1 MKPLD
6 PQLLKEAAPARGY
19 VILTAVFGAASA
31 ALIIA
36 QALLIAAAIA
46 PVISEG
52 KTLSDVSTPL
62 YWLGGV
68 VIARALVTGLS
79 ERYAHRASIAVIIEL
94 RRKVLSRA
102 LELGPRWLSM
112 PTSTGSNGLDVVNL
126 ATRGLD
132 DLRPYFVRYLPQ
144 LLLTATV
151 TPAALAFVF
160 GLDWIS
166 GLIIVVTLPLVP
178 IFMILVGYL
187 TQKTSEKRLATMS
200 RLGAQVL
207 DLIAGLP
214 TLRAFGREIGPIKRV
229 KELGEAYAKSTM
241 KTLQVAFL
249 SGMVLELLT
258 TLSVALVAVG
268 VGMRL
273 VYGHVGLE
281 VGLAV
286 IMLAPEVYLPLR
298 NVGTHF
304 HASTNGIAAFNAVMA
319 VLNESAR
326 PKGTVTAPDLS
337 EARFTLSQVSV
348 AAPGRD
354 LLAPANLN
362 ATILPHQI
370 TAITGASGA
379 GKTTT
384 VLALLGLV
392 ALDEGD
398 IRITDGNQTVSVADI
413 APESLWSQIT
423 WLTQRAPLP
432 PGTLR
437 HALLAEYG
445 SVTESTDQEL
455 ASALE
460 LSGFDEVVAE
470 LPQGLDTVV
479 ATGGLGLSVGQRQ
492 RLVLARALLSQA
504 PVIILD
510 EPTAHLDAATQ
521 QRVLGALNL
530 LRDRGRTIVV
540 IAHREALV
548 AIADQVVVVE
558 NQSMSLQ
565 PQADSNDTTSN
576 EAADQTHSSGDS
588 PEGADH
594 VNV

>member
-6 PQLLKEAAPARGY
+6 PQLLKVATPARGY
-19 VILTAVFGAASA
+19 VILTAVFGVASA
-31 ALIIA
+31 VLVIA
-36 QALLIAAAIA
+36 QALLIAAALA
-46 PVISEG
+46 PVISQG
-52 KTLSDVSTPL
+52 KSLHDVATPL
-62 YWLGGV
+62 FWLGGV

-94 RRKVLSRA
+94 RKKVLARA
-102 LELGPRWLSM
+102 IELGPRWLSM

-151 TPAALAFVF
+151 TPATLAVVF

-166 GLIIVVTLPLVP
+166 GLIIVVTIPLVP

-200 RLGAQVL
+200 RLGSQVL

-214 TLRAFGREIGPIKRV
+214 TLRAFGRELGPIKRV
-229 KELGEAYAKSTM
+229 KELGEAHAKSTM

-268 VGMRL
+268 VGLRL
-273 VYGHVGLE
+273 VYGNVGLE
-281 VGLAV
+281 IALAV

-304 HASTNGIAAFNAVMA
+304 HASTNGIAAFNAVMG
-319 VLNESAR
+319 VLDETPR
-326 PKGTVTAPDLS
+326 PVGTIASPNLKNASFVF
-337 EARFTLSQVSV
+337 EGVSV
-348 AAPGRD
+348 AAPGRE
-354 LLAPANLN
+354 LLAPASLS
-362 ATILPHQI
+362 ARIEPHTI

-384 VLALLGLV
+384 VLAMLGLV
-392 ALDEGD
+392 GLDAGSITVEEPGTKSTAPQQVTVTD
-398 IRITDGNQTVSVADI
+398 IEPT
-413 APESLWSQIT
+413 SLWNQIT

-432 PGTLR
+432 PGTLQD
-437 HALLAEYG
+437 ALLAERN
-445 SVTESTDQEL
+445 VQRDAEFTQTALNLEQ
-455 ASALE
+455 ALE
-460 LSGFDEVVAE
+460 MSGFDEVVAE
-470 LPQGLDTVV
+470 LPEGLGTIV

-492 RLVLARALLSQA
+492 RLVLARALLSDA
-504 PVIILD
+504 PVIVLD

-521 QRVLGALNL
+521 SRVLSAFET
-530 LRDRGRTIVV
+530 LRAQGRTIIV
-540 IAHREALV
+540 IAHREAL
-548 AIADQVVVVE
+548 IA
-558 NQSMSLQ
+558 L
-565 PQADSNDTTSN
+565 
-576 EAADQTHSSGDS
+576 
-588 PEGADH
+588 ADH
-594 VNV
+594 VIDVRSQSTVSLTETKDPGSGVDESEAHDVKA